1 MKESPQDVITLHQQ
15 VEQQKTEIDQLRR
28 ENDQKSQEINQL
40 KIENDQHKRQKDAHI
55 GQLKFEVDQLNQQ
68 LVSVICFVIITI
80 YGIAILVLHKEC
92 TNTTSSQSTQQSNFR
107 RTNYKDIKIEN
118 SK

>member
-28 ENDQKSQEINQL
+28 GDDQKSREISQL
-40 KIENDQHKRQKDAHI
+40 KIENDQHKGQITEKDAHI

-92 TNTTSSQSTQQSNFR
+92 TNTTSSQST
-107 RTNYKDIKIEN
+107 
-118 SK
+118 